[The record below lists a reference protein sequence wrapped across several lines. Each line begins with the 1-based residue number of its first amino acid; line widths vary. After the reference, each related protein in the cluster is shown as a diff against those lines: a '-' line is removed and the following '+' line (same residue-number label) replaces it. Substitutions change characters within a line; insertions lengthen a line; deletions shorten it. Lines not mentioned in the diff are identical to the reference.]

1 MLKLS
6 KKQYKIL
13 LKDMLSSTYPN
24 TVKVHID
31 FDNELIYFL
40 NPETDMIWYLEGDLT
55 TVLVNQ
61 SWSLLPK
68 AMLKQANKVILA
80 DKHFIV
86 LKPEE
91 SFLSDT
97 DGAYNPVISMFNGI
111 SSGHV
116 AQQTNEFQTTL
127 EKDGWCVPA
136 VFQSKPQYEEAPKQA
151 VCALIVRSSPYG
163 LTFLGVS
170 RKDNPRDFGLPGG
183 KVEHRESLYE
193 ALYREVLE
201 ETGYTITDTALEVF
215 RNTDQDGYE
224 VITLIAKID
233 RTVERKA
240 LAPNETGVVTWVSA
254 TELMQGSF
262 GEYNKQLFESLGYP
276 YASS

>member
-6 KKQYKIL
+6 KKQYKAM

-40 NPETDMIWYLEGDLT
+40 NPEIDMIWYLEGDLT

-61 SWSLLPK
+61 GWSLLPK

-215 RNTDQDGYE
+215 CNTDQDGYE

-233 RTVERKA
+233 CTVERKA
-240 LAPNETGVVTWVSA
+240 LAPSETGVVTWVSA

>member
-1 MLKLS
+1 
-6 KKQYKIL
+6 
-13 LKDMLSSTYPN
+13 MLSSTYPN

-170 RKDNPRDFGLPGG
+170 RKNNPRDFGLPGG

-215 RNTDQDGYE
+215 RNTDKDGYE
-224 VITLIAKID
+224 VVTLIAKID
-233 RTVERKA
+233 CTVERKA
-240 LAPNETGVVTWVSA
+240 LAPSETGVVTWVSA

>member
-80 DKHFIV
+80 DEHFIV
-86 LKPEE
+86 LKPKE